1 MNLSEKSAIISCNN
15 MRELAKNEFIYYDNK
30 MKNIF
35 DLCSNKYYNQENYL
49 NEKYQG
55 YLPSLYINNKSCIYK
70 KPIYN
75 QGDWVKQFDNNDI
88 THKFNQQ
95 TRNKF
100 NGISYSQV

>member
-15 MRELAKNEFIYYDNK
+15 MIELSKKETLYYENK

-49 NEKYQG
+49 EKDQG

-70 KPIYN
+70 KSS
-75 QGDWVKQFDNNDI
+75 DNNEGEWTNQFIYDNI
-88 THKFNQQ
+88 KYKFNQQ

-100 NGISYSQV
+100 NGTSC